1 MTPKITKIRHS
12 KRIFGLILVIFLIF
26 PTVCLGAT
34 DGSVNLE
41 VLVKQRKPTD
51 TINDFNYSGKSE
63 SAKLADAK
71 VLGASTV
78 KKNGAI
84 VKYAIW
90 AGGTLFL
97 LICAYFASKLAK
109 KRRKI
114 QKI

>member
-1 MTPKITKIRHS
+1 MTPKITKICRS
-12 KRIFGLILVIFLIF
+12 KKIFGLILVIFLVF

-34 DGSVNLE
+34 DGNVDLE

-51 TINDFNYSGKSE
+51 TINDFDYSGKSE

-78 KKNGAI
+78 KKSSTI
-84 VKYAIW
+84 VKYAGW

-109 KRRKI
+109 KRRNT